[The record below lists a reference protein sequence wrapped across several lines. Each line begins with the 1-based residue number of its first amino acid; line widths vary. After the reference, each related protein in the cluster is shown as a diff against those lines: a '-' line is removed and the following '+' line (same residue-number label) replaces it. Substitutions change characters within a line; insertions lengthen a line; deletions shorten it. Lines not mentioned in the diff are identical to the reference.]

1 MTIQYTAQEQL
12 YGCSTVCEKG
22 CWWFA
27 HVHQLMGQ
35 AAFEVHIFFHAALMT
50 CFDRVQGGQV
60 FSNIDLQSPYF
71 RAA

>member
-1 MTIQYTAQEQL
+1 
-12 YGCSTVCEKG
+12 
-22 CWWFA
+22 
-27 HVHQLMGQ
+27 
-35 AAFEVHIFFHAALMT
+35 LMT